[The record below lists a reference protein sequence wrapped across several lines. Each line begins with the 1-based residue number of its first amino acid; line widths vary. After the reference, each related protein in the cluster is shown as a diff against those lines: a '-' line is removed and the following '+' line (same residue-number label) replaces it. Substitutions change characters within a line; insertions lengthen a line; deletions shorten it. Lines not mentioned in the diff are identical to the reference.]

1 MVDERSWAEFRGT
14 GLLWLINTILHAF
27 GWAIYVNVDDCG
39 SVTSAFPARVKFRG
53 FSEAINDAGY
63 IKVAEYLKRNADSI
77 YDDATTS

>member
-1 MVDERSWAEFRGT
+1 MVDERSWDEFRAT
-14 GLLWLINTILHAF
+14 GLLWFINTFLHAF
-27 GWAIYVNVDDCG
+27 GWAICINVQDG

-63 IKVAEYLKRNADSI
+63 TKVAEYLKQNADSI